1 MSQLTLIALRPLPVM
16 PQILPV
22 LPKEQGQLRVREVL
36 GMLTE
41 RRPSRANLVTPT
53 GIEPVFQP

>member
-1 MSQLTLIALRPLPVM
+1 M

-53 GIEPVFQP
+53 GLEPDFSGIEG